1 MDSPRVNHPAGLRR
15 DMQSAR
21 LSGTMGAVSI
31 PDLAMAAKC
40 IGVISD
46 THGLLREQVKRRLRG
61 CDLILHAGDVDSPSV
76 LTKLKEIAPV
86 VAVRGNMDKAGWA
99 RQLQELEY
107 LEIEG
112 AGMCVIHD
120 RCTLDVRALPGET
133 RVVIY
138 GHSHK
143 PHVESI
149 DGVLYLNPG
158 SAGPRRL
165 HLPVSMA
172 LLHIVEGRLRPE
184 LIEIAG

>member
-1 MDSPRVNHPAGLRR
+1 
-15 DMQSAR
+15 
-21 LSGTMGAVSI
+21 
-31 PDLAMAAKC
+31 MAAKC

-46 THGLLREQVKRRLRG
+46 THGLLREQVKSRLRG

-76 LTKLKEIAPV
+76 LTELREIAPV

-107 LEIEG
+107 LDVEG
-112 AGMCVIHD
+112 AGICVIHD
-120 RCTLDVRALPGET
+120 RSALDLRALPTGT

-143 PHVESI
+143 PHVEYI

-158 SAGPRRL
+158 SAGPRRF

-172 LLHIVEGRLRPE
+172 LLHVEAGGIRPE
-184 LIEIAG
+184 LIEIAA